1 MNIQRIR
8 DLREDSDYTQE
19 YIAKLLNVNQ
29 RTYSRYE
36 NGEHAIPLTILS
48 FLADIQKTHI
58 SESTLIWF
66 FYTQPSPKNEY
77 SYLLLIAACAAIAS
91 CRTLDQANCWIIFST
106 LDL

>member
-8 DLREDSDYTQE
+8 DLREDSNYTQE

-29 RTYSRYE
+29 RTYSRYG

-58 SESTLIWF
+58 SESTLIWVF

-77 SYLLLIAACAAIAS
+77 SYLLLIAA
-91 CRTLDQANCWIIFST
+91 
-106 LDL
+106 

>member
-58 SESTLIWF
+58 SESTLIWVF

-77 SYLLLIAACAAIAS
+77 SYLLLIAA
-91 CRTLDQANCWIIFST
+91 
-106 LDL
+106 

>member
-36 NGEHAIPLTILS
+36 NGAHAIPLTILS
-48 FLADIQKTHI
+48 FLQTPQKAI
-58 SESTLIWF
+58 S
-66 FYTQPSPKNEY
+66 
-77 SYLLLIAACAAIAS
+77 
-91 CRTLDQANCWIIFST
+91 ANQR
-106 LDL
+106 

>member
-19 YIAKLLNVNQ
+19 SIAKLLNVNQ

-48 FLADIQKTHI
+48 FLADFYET
-58 SESTLIWF
+58 SVDYLIGRTDVRTA
-66 FYTQPSPKNEY
+66 YPPSKK
-77 SYLLLIAACAAIAS
+77 L
-91 CRTLDQANCWIIFST
+91 Q
-106 LDL
+106 